1 MGCSN
6 NKLVELPSEIGALRQ
21 LKHLNLES
29 NELVALPA
37 SFGKLLCEVVNLNYN
52 NFGVFPDPVLQMQKL
67 RELSIMGNKLAE
79 LYSTLGGG
87 SFKCLEVLHASR
99 NRISILPDSIVDISS
114 LTCIWADYNRL
125 SALPPNFHRL
135 RQLQVLKLEGNVDM
149 IYPHIETVV
158 LGVEEVL
165 RWSRSRLETKKIA
178 KVRHIVQSL
187 EEVLTLIHRRRIGGE
202 LHESIFRVNGDSY
215 QFPPDVLWSIF
226 IPELKKIW
234 SDPENTSNDGIKSFA
249 FERHE
254 VEQALFDFR
263 DAAGP
268 MVKRLPKARFGRCS
282 CIQTGNRLQV
292 CIPPKKDFMCTR
304 PALLVRRK
312 VAYEENMRA
321 KRRLQEEERRI
332 EDAAKA
338 AEANVKSFCATD
350 DGMIMVH
357 DEAEKR
363 LALSKDQP
371 TNILARKSSAKS
383 INKKVVS
390 TIQSVRSQFAKSH
403 QTDCLHPLL
412 WSVAN
417 FANLSNTRLI
427 SRPLVVYFH
436 KRQAYMQRLG
446 S

>member
-1 MGCSN
+1 M
-6 NKLVELPSEIGALRQ
+6 
-21 LKHLNLES
+21 
-29 NELVALPA
+29 
-37 SFGKLLCEVVNLNYN
+37 
-52 NFGVFPDPVLQMQKL
+52 
-67 RELSIMGNKLAE
+67 
-79 LYSTLGGG
+79 
-87 SFKCLEVLHASR
+87 
-99 NRISILPDSIVDISS
+99 
-114 LTCIWADYNRL
+114 
-125 SALPPNFHRL
+125 
-135 RQLQVLKLEGNVDM
+135 
-149 IYPHIETVV
+149 
-158 LGVEEVL
+158 
-165 RWSRSRLETKKIA
+165 
-178 KVRHIVQSL
+178 
-187 EEVLTLIHRRRIGGE
+187 
-202 LHESIFRVNGDSY
+202 HESIFRVNGDSY

-234 SDPENTSNDGIKSFA
+234 SDPENTSNDGIKSFE

-338 AEANVKSFCATD
+338 AEANARSFCATD

-371 TNILARKSSAKS
+371 TNILARKSSA
-383 INKKVVS
+383 
-390 TIQSVRSQFAKSH
+390 
-403 QTDCLHPLL
+403 
-412 WSVAN
+412 
-417 FANLSNTRLI
+417 
-427 SRPLVVYFH
+427 
-436 KRQAYMQRLG
+436 
-446 S
+446 